1 MSDSTDDLM
10 MHLIFQIST
19 SGIGDL
25 NIDLVKEK
33 GGGTTNSCNSWKS
46 CDLSH
51 KALVQRGSQHT
62 TKTAKWNQGQG
73 DSCLHVFTEVLGD
86 DASPLPLFLGYV
98 ITQGFH

>member
-33 GGGTTNSCNSWKS
+33 GGGAPQTPATPGR
-46 CDLSH
+46 
-51 KALVQRGSQHT
+51 V
-62 TKTAKWNQGQG
+62 
-73 DSCLHVFTEVLGD
+73 
-86 DASPLPLFLGYV
+86 V
-98 ITQGFH
+98 ICRTRH